1 MTTDESS
8 TPLADGE
15 PVEGDGTEDAP
26 MNRAERRALKRG
38 KGKNVV
44 KGVRRGGNSG
54 GFNPKDVAVSAHK
67 EFTNRKSG

>member
-1 MTTDESS
+1 MTTDESVS
-8 TPLADGE
+8 PLADDESTENE
-15 PVEGDGTEDAP
+15 PESAP

-44 KGVRRGGNSG
+44 KGVRKGIGSS
-54 GFNPKDVAVSAHK
+54 GFNPKDVATAGHK